1 MAYLWSDAMVGGSIC
16 RRCLHQNSEATTPL
30 ALTWGA
36 MRTYDPSAAGP
47 LAGVR
52 VLDLSRL
59 VAGNMLSLQLADF
72 GADVIKVEP
81 SDHGDPLRA
90 WGDSHIA
97 TSWKV
102 YARNKKSLALNL
114 RDPVAIDILL
124 QLAESTSIM
133 IEGFRPGRLE
143 QMGLGLDALHARNP
157 KLVLVRISGF
167 GQTGPYRERP
177 GFGTIIEAM
186 SGFADRNGFHDRE
199 PVLPPLALA
208 DMVAGLSGAAA
219 VLMALREV
227 EVNGGLGQVI
237 DLSLLEPLFSILGA
251 EAAGYR
257 ATSKLKQ
264 RAGSASSTASPRNV
278 YATSDGKWVA
288 LSASIQSMVERVF
301 RVVGKPELIDDPR
314 FATNADRV
322 QHRGEVDGVVA
333 EWVAQRTQEEA
344 LHILE
349 QADVTAGPVYNIA
362 QFMEDPHVIEREI
375 LVELPD
381 DEMGSI
387 PMHNIVPT
395 LSGTPGGFRL
405 PAPRLGEHNESL
417 LTELGFNADAIA
429 NLREQGVIS

>member
-1 MAYLWSDAMVGGSIC
+1 MRQFEPD
-16 RRCLHQNSEATTPL
+16 TT
-30 ALTWGA
+30 
-36 MRTYDPSAAGP
+36 GP
-47 LAGVR
+47 LTGVR

-114 RDPVAIDILL
+114 RDPAAIQIILR
-124 QLAESTSIM
+124 LAETSSIM
-133 IEGFRPGRLE
+133 IEGFRPGRIE
-143 QMGLGLDALHARNP
+143 QMGLGPDALHAINP

-177 GFGTIIEAM
+177 GFGTVIEAM
-186 SGFADRNGFHDRE
+186 SGFANRNGFPDRE

-208 DMVAGLSGAAA
+208 DMVAGLNGAAA

-227 EVNGGLGQVI
+227 EVNGGKGQVI

-257 ATSKLKQ
+257 ATGKLKL
-264 RAGSASSTASPRNV
+264 RAGSASTTASPRNV
-278 YATSDGKWVA
+278 YATSDGKWIA

-301 RVVGKPELIDDPR
+301 RVVGRPEAIDDPR
-314 FATNADRV
+314 FATNTDRV
-322 QHRGEVDGVVA
+322 QHRTEVDGIVA
-333 EWVAQRTQEEA
+333 DWVAQRTQVEA
-344 LHILE
+344 LRIFAE
-349 QADVTAGPVYNIA
+349 ADVTAGPVYDIA
-362 QFMEDPHVIEREI
+362 QFMDDPHVQQREI
-375 LVELPD
+375 VVELPD
-381 DEMGSI
+381 DDMGAV

-405 PAPRLGEHNESL
+405 PAPRLGQHNDEL
-417 LTELGFNADAIA
+417 LTELGFDDQAIA
-429 NLREQGVIS
+429 NFRVQGVIS